1 MTLMRMRTTIIII
14 FFPIIVFATGNNLS
28 GNIFDGDSG
37 EPLGFANVF
46 FEGTDIGTTTNEDG
60 YFSFLEVPFE
70 KGILKVSMIGYEAIS
85 QPILFPIN
93 KLLEFHLEKTLIE
106 MSSIVITGTRTERY
120 LKDVPVTTQVLKGL
134 KLRESG
140 PMDVSHILGEMTGIS
155 TIENQFGTGLE
166 LSGFGSEHILVL
178 VDGIELLGRVDG
190 QLDISQIP
198 TDQIERIEV
207 VKGAS
212 SALYGSEAMG
222 GIIHIITKTP
232 QKDFSVSASGDAG
245 SYGRYNGNITL
256 MGGLGKWQ
264 SKIFANIRRYGGNK
278 LNNNSLWENG
288 NEYNKYNSGIRLE
301 NTKILDGIIRL
312 DSKLFFEKQKLEIE
326 GLFEDVSDN
335 LRLTNRLEYEGNRE
349 TIKYKTGIEY
359 SHFDHDYERFVLSSG
374 YKKSSDT
381 TVDGLFRTDMTFQ
394 IDKTNNLFNGGMG
407 YENETIQSDR
417 ITPNNQQSNLLYGFI
432 QDEWQI
438 NNKSTFLAGIRLDN
452 HSVFGSYYSPKISL
466 MYKPEPISRI
476 RFSYGKGFK
485 APTFKEMFLDF
496 YVTYINGHISGN
508 SELKPEI
515 SNSIIFDIERWQTN
529 RYHGRVNIFYN
540 EIRNLIDYVNYG
552 YNQDGISEWKKE
564 NIYRAIT
571 KGFDIDFTY
580 FFTPKIEFAIGYS
593 YLDTWDVDNKSPI
606 AFKAKHKGNS
616 KLRIQF
622 PRDIYFNI
630 RAQYVGARL
639 YGEGGQADRRSVAG
653 WLDEYFQLHT
663 NLSIPLI
670 NKLQLRVGI
679 KNLTDVYD
687 VDWGP
692 MPGREWYIGLGFN
705 QNSK

>member
-1 MTLMRMRTTIIII
+1 MKNIYLLLVLPIYLIAFDISGTIKDKN
-14 FFPIIVFATGNNLS
+14 TGDPLS
-28 GNIFDGDSG
+28 FV
-37 EPLGFANVF
+37 NVF
-46 FEGTDIGTTTNEDG
+46 FEGTDVGTTTNEDG
-60 YFSFLEVPFE
+60 YFSIANLPFN
-70 KGILKVSMIGYEAIS
+70 GGTLNASIIGYES
-85 QPILFPIN
+85 FTKVLNLPIN
-93 KLLEFHLEKTLIE
+93 SPLKINLEKTLIE

-140 PMDVSHILGEMTGIS
+140 PMDVSHILGEMTGVS
-155 TIENQFGTGLE
+155 TVENQFGTGLE

-222 GIIHIITKTP
+222 GIIHIITKKP
-232 QKDFSVSASGDAG
+232 QKAFSISASGDAG
-245 SYGRYNGNITL
+245 SYGRNNGNITL
-256 MGGLGKWQ
+256 TSGLGNWR
-264 SKIFANIRRYGGNK
+264 SKIFANVRRYGGNK

-301 NTKILDGIIRL
+301 NTNVLDGIVRL

-349 TIKYKTGIEY
+349 AIKYKTGIEY

-381 TVDGLFRTDMTFQ
+381 TIEGLFKTDMTFQ
-394 IDKTNNLFNGGMG
+394 IDKTNNLFNGGLG

-417 ITPNNQQSNLLYGFI
+417 ITPNNQQSNLLYGFL
-432 QDEWQI
+432 QNEWQVDQ
-438 NNKSTFLAGIRLDN
+438 KLTFLSGIRLDN

-476 RFSYGKGFK
+476 RLSYGKGFK
-485 APTFKEMFLDF
+485 APTFKEMFFDF
-496 YVTYINGHISGN
+496 YVTYIEGHISGN
-508 SELKPEI
+508 PDLKPEI
-515 SNSIIFDIERWQTN
+515 SNSIILDIERWQTS

-580 FFTPKIEFAIGYS
+580 FVTPKVEFAIGYS
-593 YLDTWDVDNKSPI
+593 YLDAWDVDNKSPI
-606 AFKAKHKGNS
+606 AFKAKHKANS

-622 PRDIYFNI
+622 PGDIYFNI
-630 RAQYVGARL
+630 RAQYIGERL

-663 NLSIPLI
+663 NLSMPLI
-670 NKLQLRVGI
+670 DKLELRAGV
-679 KNLTDVYD
+679 KNITDVYD
-687 VDWGP
+687 FDWGP

>member
-1 MTLMRMRTTIIII
+1 MKNIYLLLVLPFYLMASEISGTIKDKN
-14 FFPIIVFATGNNLS
+14 TGDPLS
-28 GNIFDGDSG
+28 FV
-37 EPLGFANVF
+37 NVF
-46 FEGTDIGTTTNEDG
+46 FEGTDVGTTTNEDG
-60 YFSFLEVPFE
+60 YFSIANLPFNE
-70 KGILKVSMIGYEAIS
+70 GMLNASIIGYEPFTKELNLPIS
-85 QPILFPIN
+85 SPLKIN
-93 KLLEFHLEKTLIE
+93 LEKTLIE

-140 PMDVSHILGEMTGIS
+140 PMDVSHILGEMTGVS
-155 TIENQFGTGLE
+155 TVENQFGTGLE

-222 GIIHIITKTP
+222 GIIHIITKKP
-232 QKDFSVSASGDAG
+232 QKDFSISASGDAG
-245 SYGRYNGNITL
+245 SYGRNNGNISL
-256 MGGLGKWQ
+256 MGGVGNWQ

-301 NTKILDGIIRL
+301 NTNVLDGIVRL

-381 TVDGLFRTDMTFQ
+381 TIDGLFKTDMTFQ
-394 IDKTNNLFNGGMG
+394 IDKTNNLFNGGLG

-417 ITPNNQQSNLLYGFI
+417 ITPNSQQSNLLYGFL
-432 QDEWQI
+432 QNEWQI
-438 NNKSTFLAGIRLDN
+438 NQKLTFLSGIRLDN

-476 RFSYGKGFK
+476 RLSYGKGFK
-485 APTFKEMFLDF
+485 APTFKEMFFDF
-496 YVTYINGHISGN
+496 YVTYIEGHISGN
-508 SELKPEI
+508 PDLKPEI
-515 SNSIIFDIERWQTN
+515 SNSIILDIERWQTS

-552 YNQDGISEWKKE
+552 YNEDGISEWKKE

-580 FFTPKIEFAIGYS
+580 FLTPKVEFAIGYS
-593 YLDTWDVDNKSPI
+593 YLDAWDVDNKSPI
-606 AFKAKHKGNS
+606 AFKAKHKANS

-622 PRDIYFNI
+622 PGDIYFNI
-630 RAQYVGARL
+630 RAQYIGARL

-663 NLSIPLI
+663 NISIPLI
-670 NKLQLRVGI
+670 DKLVLRAGV

-687 VDWGP
+687 FDWGP